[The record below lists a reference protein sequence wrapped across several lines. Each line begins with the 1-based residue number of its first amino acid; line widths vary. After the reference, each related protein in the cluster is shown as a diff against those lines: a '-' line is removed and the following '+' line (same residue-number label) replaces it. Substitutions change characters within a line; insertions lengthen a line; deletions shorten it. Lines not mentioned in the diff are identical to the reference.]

1 MLVGLLSWREGKDE
15 GEDTGRSTELA
26 RVSNGWLIRDTSSET
41 IARWMSFIADAGSA
55 SGISQPLLMISCV
68 VCRGRTCSC
77 SAQVNAEC

>member
-41 IARWMSFIADAGSA
+41 IARWMSFIAATGSA
-55 SGISQPLLMISCV
+55 SRFSSTLLLSRV
-68 VCRGRTCSC
+68 SWFPAV
-77 SAQVNAEC
+77 ALED